1 VEDLSLSS
9 REPIDMSLSY
19 DLQFIEPILTKGPQ
33 DNSWQQDFQ
42 IVGAVA
48 EDKAADVFLAM
59 EQEAQSFINTYNLR
73 ALFDW
78 ANQIANRS
86 TENLDICAKQ
96 AEAMSLVIDRAS
108 QLARARARGP
118 DRIPF
123 TEKAKDLDAAAKS
136 AHTIACTLD
145 QKITKE
151 DQLSIID
158 AGRLFADEIVKTWYR
173 GELNPYILELTLE
186 EVEGL
191 KHFFCI
197 NENITRCYASS
208 AQFSSDTW
216 KKIQQHMLQP
226 FAEKGQ
232 DSLPIPSA

>member
-118 DRIPF
+118 GVMFICGVWN
-123 TEKAKDLDAAAKS
+123 K
-136 AHTIACTLD
+136 
-145 QKITKE
+145 
-151 DQLSIID
+151 
-158 AGRLFADEIVKTWYR
+158 
-173 GELNPYILELTLE
+173 
-186 EVEGL
+186 
-191 KHFFCI
+191 
-197 NENITRCYASS
+197 
-208 AQFSSDTW
+208 
-216 KKIQQHMLQP
+216 
-226 FAEKGQ
+226 
-232 DSLPIPSA
+232 